1 MMAEQP
7 MTCEWVDQNEL
18 DRRYLEGRLSEAEAN
33 AFEEHYFG
41 CDRCWELVKGG
52 AGLRAAQRG
61 GEAIRARRA
70 RAWWKPLAIAAGLAI
85 VAFGTWRAMTP
96 RDTAAPDTIRG
107 AGDSLAVRSGF
118 SAGAWHAAWPADSM
132 VAVYRV
138 RLFAADGRLLLT
150 REVADTSLDISV
162 TSLPPTDRRTSV
174 YLDVEGFDLMQRPVI
189 RSPLLRL
196 FAPGDPP

>member
-7 MTCEWVDQNEL
+7 MTCEWVDRSEI

-52 AGLRAAQRG
+52 AGVRAAQRG
-61 GEAIRARRA
+61 GEAIPARRA
-70 RAWWKPLAIAAGLAI
+70 RASWKPLAIAAGLAI
-85 VAFGTWRAMTP
+85 VALGTWRALTP
-96 RDTAAPDTIRG
+96 RDTAAPDAVRG
-107 AGDSLAVRSGF
+107 TGDSLAVRIEVSI
-118 SAGAWHAAWPADSM
+118 GAWHMAWPADST

-138 RLFAADGRLLLT
+138 RLFAADGRLLLA
-150 REVADTSLDISV
+150 REVADTSLDISA
-162 TSLPPTDRRTSV
+162 TSLSPTDRHTSV